1 MDYTYY
7 IIICLCIGLS
17 VSVYY
22 SIRFGMIILRMQD
35 SIEESLDKLDGCYQS
50 IEKTLK
56 IPLFFDNSEVKKVLN
71 DIEHARNA
79 VLYVAGQMASIE
91 EVEEVE
97 EDISEEII

>member
-1 MDYTYY
+1 
-7 IIICLCIGLS
+7 
-17 VSVYY
+17 
-22 SIRFGMIILRMQD
+22 MIILRMQD

-56 IPLFFDNSEVKKVLN
+56 TPLFFDNSEVKKVLS